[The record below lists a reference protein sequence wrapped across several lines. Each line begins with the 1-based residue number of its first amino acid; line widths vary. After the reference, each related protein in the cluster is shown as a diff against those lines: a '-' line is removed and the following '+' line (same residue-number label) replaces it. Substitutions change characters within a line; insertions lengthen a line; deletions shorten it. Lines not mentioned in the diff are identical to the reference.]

1 MPRLIFKPEALDDLV
16 RLRQFLATKNV
27 NAAEKAK
34 AEIVKFLKTL
44 PLRPEAYRP
53 VMDQPFLRDMVIEF
67 GGYGYVA
74 RYHYKR
80 GGDIV
85 ILRIRHQR
93 ECIG

>member
-1 MPRLIFKPEALDDLV
+1 MPRLIFTPEAVDDLV
-16 RLRQFLATKNV
+16 RLRQFLATKSIS
-27 NAAEKAK
+27 AANKAK
-34 AEIVKFLKTL
+34 AEIAKCIKTS

-53 VMDQPFLRDMVIEF
+53 VQDQPFLRDMVIEF

-80 GGDIV
+80 GGDVV

-93 ECIG
+93 ECVG

>member
-1 MPRLIFKPEALDDLV
+1 MPRLIFTPEALDDLV
-16 RLRQFLATKNV
+16 RLRHFLTSKNI
-27 NAAEKAK
+27 NAANKAK
-34 AEIVKFLKTL
+34 AEIVKCLKTL

-53 VMDQPFLRDMVIEF
+53 VVDQPFLRDMVIEF

-80 GGDIV
+80 GGDII

-93 ECIG
+93 ELV